1 MSQSEKPVCEV
12 CVRIRWFLAIAIP
25 LVVLM
30 GTQTETSFDIPLHE
44 IAAEGIF
51 IGLIAILGWRIYEH
65 RQEKK
70 AIARLL
76 ARRFDDADDKQT
88 PTDSTNR

>member
-1 MSQSEKPVCEV
+1 MSQPEKPVCEV

-30 GTQTETSFDIPLHE
+30 GTQTETSFNIPLHE

-51 IGLIAILGWRIYEH
+51 VALIVILGWRIYEY
-65 RQEKK
+65 RQDKK
-70 AIARLL
+70 AIARLM
-76 ARRFDDADDKQT
+76 ARR
-88 PTDSTNR
+88 

>member
-1 MSQSEKPVCEV
+1 MSQPEKPVCEV

-44 IAAEGIF
+44 IAAEGILV
-51 IGLIAILGWRIYEH
+51 GLIAILGWRIYEH

-70 AIARLL
+70 AFARLR
-76 ARRFDDADDKQT
+76 ARRFDDAGDKQT
-88 PTDSTNR
+88 PTDSSN

>member
-1 MSQSEKPVCEV
+1 MSQPEKPVCEV
-12 CVRIRWFLAIAIP
+12 CVRIRWFPAIAIP

-51 IGLIAILGWRIYEH
+51 IGLVAILGWRIYEH

-70 AIARLL
+70 AIARLME
-76 ARRFDDADDKQT
+76 RRFDDADDKLA
-88 PTDSTNR
+88 PTDPSDR